1 MANSELTGIERQLVL
16 EYLMDGNV
24 PVTVTLIDKKE
35 SSVSAE
41 NTAPESESTDS
52 TVPASSAG
60 VFPVALRAEQ
70 MTVLDQGIILLKNA
84 PGSIKQ
90 FAGREVR
97 VQFYFNKLG
106 LYFVS
111 QMKQVSSGLA
121 LVIPAKIERVADEP
135 QERPKSFSI
144 ILYYEAGK
152 KNGNL
157 HIDCAPADGYRLFEN
172 PRWSDVEEDDQKTAK
187 SYLEAIVTSSRE
199 EKKNIGN
206 GVHLIPVVRYLSHK
220 ENKQSAIEGRAVPP
234 SVLYIDYERIVFGSL
249 KDNMILTEGC
259 EYALKIGFPIES
271 GPVKERAVYV
281 TCSVDRLYT
290 SKDSLR
296 ICAVCRYTSIKE
308 EDVRFLYEKV
318 KKEVFEIK

>member
-24 PVTVTLIDKKE
+24 PVTVTPIDRKE
-35 SSVSAE
+35 SSASAKK
-41 NTAPESESTDS
+41 NGQESENVDS
-52 TVPASSAG
+52 AVPASSSG

-84 PGSIKQ
+84 PGAIKQ

-121 LVIPAKIERVADEP
+121 LVIPAKIERVADE
-135 QERPKSFSI
+135 QEEKPKSFSI
-144 ILYYEAGK
+144 ILYYETGK
-152 KNGNL
+152 KNQSL
-157 HIDCAPADGYRLFEN
+157 HIDCIPAAGYRLFEN
-172 PRWSDVEEDDQKTAK
+172 PRWSDVEEYDQKKAK
-187 SYLEAIVTSSRE
+187 SYLEKIVISSRE

-220 ENKQSAIEGRAVPP
+220 ENKQSSIEGRAVPP
-234 SVLYIDYERIVFGSL
+234 SVLYIDYERIVFGSS
-249 KDNMILTEGC
+249 KDNMILSEGC

-271 GPVKERAVYV
+271 GPVKERSVYV
-281 TCSVDRLYT
+281 TCTVDQLYT
-290 SKDSLR
+290 SEDSSR
-296 ICAVCRYTSIKE
+296 VCAVCRYTSIKE
-308 EDVRFLYEKV
+308 EDVRFLYEKI
-318 KKEVFEIK
+318 KKEIFKL